1 MSTEL
6 EGLRVLVVDDA
17 TNGADLLSGLLT
29 SEGYEVRTVRNG
41 GEALA
46 SFGERR
52 PDLIVTRLARTPMHA
67 IELCRRIR
75 AASYVPIIVVS
86 EEAGGRSKVEALDS
100 GADDYVVS
108 PFDAGELLARVRAV
122 LRRRTTAGEQPE
134 PPGAF
139 DAGDFRI
146 DLLRRR
152 VLVRA
157 TEVRLTPK
165 EFDLFTFMAKRPQR
179 VIPHAMLL
187 DAVWGPGA
195 RERTEYLRVF
205 MGQLRAKLEE
215 RPSAPRYLITEPWVG
230 YRFNPV
236 ADES

>member
-1 MSTEL
+1 MPTEF
-6 EGLRVLVVDDA
+6 EGSRVLVVDDRPTA
-17 TNGADLLSGLLT
+17 ADVLSDLLAG
-29 SEGYEVRTVRNG
+29 EGYDVRTVRNG
-41 GEALA
+41 RDALA
-46 SFGERR
+46 SFSEER
-52 PDLIVTRLARTPMHA
+52 PDLIVTHLARTPVNA
-67 IELCRRIR
+67 TELCRRVR
-75 AASYVPIIVVS
+75 AASNVPIMVVS
-86 EEAGGRSKVEALDS
+86 QEGAGRSKIEALDS

-108 PFDAGELLARVRAV
+108 PFDTGELLARIRAV
-122 LRRRTTAGEQPE
+122 LRRTAGEPAE

-152 VLVRA
+152 VHVRA
-157 TEVRLTPK
+157 SEVRLTPK

-187 DAVWGPGA
+187 DAVWGPAA
-195 RERTEYLRVF
+195 RERPEYLRVF

-215 RPSAPRYLITEPWVG
+215 RPSEPRYLITEPRVG

-236 ADES
+236 AD